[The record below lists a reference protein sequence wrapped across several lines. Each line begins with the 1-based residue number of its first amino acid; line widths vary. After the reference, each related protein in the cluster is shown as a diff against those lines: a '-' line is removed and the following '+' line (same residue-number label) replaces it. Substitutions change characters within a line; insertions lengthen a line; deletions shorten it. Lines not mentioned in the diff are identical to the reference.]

1 MNSKVKYFFQEM
13 VFIFYKS
20 VLSHWILRSI
30 SGSEFYLIS
39 RSSFPLSIAI
49 YVVCYRN
56 SWVLVCFAC
65 VLSLSEF
72 QSSAVVLLSLSWKYC
87 CEGPHVKETENGEAA
102 EPQGKGVTAYF
113 HSSAVGKHTEGIE
126 EHRLDP
132 DNMGTLWCLSVLYFE
147 QMLTLVWVSAVYLSE
162 PQW

>member
-49 YVVCYRN
+49 CVVCYRN
-56 SWVLVCFAC
+56 S
-65 VLSLSEF
+65 
-72 QSSAVVLLSLSWKYC
+72 
-87 CEGPHVKETENGEAA
+87 
-102 EPQGKGVTAYF
+102 
-113 HSSAVGKHTEGIE
+113 
-126 EHRLDP
+126 
-132 DNMGTLWCLSVLYFE
+132 
-147 QMLTLVWVSAVYLSE
+147 
-162 PQW
+162 